1 VPLTAFLPPRLL
13 TKQFT
18 QTFTWGGQYLQPSSR
33 VLGLLTLLT
42 SFLTARL
49 PDPVEAGKWSI
60 WVGLFCL
67 LVTIAPY
74 EIYLIFPINDRVTEI
89 GEALDKGKEREEEQK
104 RELQSLLGKW
114 AFRNWGRISMP
125 VVVGVVG
132 IVWGTGRWD

>member
-1 VPLTAFLPPRLL
+1 VPLTALLPPRLL

-33 VLGLLTLLT
+33 VLGLLTLFT

-49 PDPVEAGKWSI
+49 PDAVEAGRWSV

-89 GEALDKGKEREEEQK
+89 GEALDKGE
-104 RELQSLLGKW
+104 
-114 AFRNWGRISMP
+114 NWYAGCCWGCGDC
-125 VVVGVVG
+125 VGDWEVG
-132 IVWGTGRWD
+132 LKGGSRG